1 VLKDLTAYLTPNL
14 DIPWGDRTFSV
25 PPPSKDVGI
34 KLAAINAAGVHVY
47 LETLEV
53 CPTCGRG
60 GALGRELPAD
70 TQATLDAIG
79 STDLGALSLGPAYQE
94 MVDAGVPAP
103 HIDTFALYALYY
115 WTLGEETAD
124 RILAAQHGQEA
135 GESAPKASTSG
146 PGTASGNRSTGS
158 GTSRSSRTTTRRRT
172 SSRGGKTQDPGSG
185 GPKSSST
192 GG

>member
-1 VLKDLTAYLTPNL
+1 MLKDLTAYLTPNL
-14 DIPWGDRTFSV
+14 EIPWQDRTFSV

-60 GALGRELPAD
+60 GALGRELPED
-70 TQATLDAIG
+70 TQATLEAIG
-79 STDLGALSLGPAYQE
+79 STDLGVLSLGPAYQE

-124 RILAAQHGQEA
+124 RIIAAKHGAEA
-135 GESAPKASTSG
+135 GETAPKASTSG
-146 PGTASGNRSTGS
+146 RGTASGNRSTGS
-158 GTSRSSRTTTRRRT
+158 TGSRSTRTTTRQRT
-172 SSRGGKTQDPGSG
+172 SSRAGKTTGPASGGGK
-185 GPKSSST
+185 SSNT
-192 GG
+192 GA